1 MRQPLLWVC
10 CCRASLNASSSPAG
24 FATTSVQKLWAWSMQ
39 HLALAAVHAWTY
51 RSSHA
56 SISAQG
62 LPAGTAAEAPLTL
75 HTQTGQG
82 ISGQHMR
89 AALSCCM
96 PARVR
101 SCASR
106 CIASCTARALPWL
119 HKQMSQPL
127 LCCCQPAVSA
137 VYAPAAAR
145 PWLHQAGCTSRRCHD
160 RLQQS
165 TRTQT
170 ISPSTISSTKTRC
183 LAIKKN
189 AAAHFCSVAASAA
202 SWAPC
207 SGPWHAGSR
216 HTWRH
221 PGSSRTPCGSRS
233 ARTAA
238 AQPQMGSPAVGCH
251 PGLCT
256 AHEREE
262 AAASTS

>member
-24 FATTSVQKLWAWSMQ
+24 FATTSGRKLWAWSMQ
-39 HLALAAVHAWTY
+39 HLALAAVHAC
-51 RSSHA
+51 SSGGG
-56 SISAQG
+56 SS
-62 LPAGTAAEAPLTL
+62 
-75 HTQTGQG
+75 
-82 ISGQHMR
+82 S
-89 AALSCCM
+89 S
-96 PARVR
+96 
-101 SCASR
+101 SS
-106 CIASCTARALPWL
+106 
-119 HKQMSQPL
+119 
-127 LCCCQPAVSA
+127 VSA

-170 ISPSTISSTKTRC
+170 ISPSTISSTKT
-183 LAIKKN
+183 
-189 AAAHFCSVAASAA
+189 SAA

-207 SGPWHAGSR
+207 SGPWHTCSSSTTTSLHQLGKCSEWKQQLKAGAEGIYIVLGA
-216 HTWRH
+216 
-221 PGSSRTPCGSRS
+221 GSSRTPCGSRS

-238 AQPQMGSPAVGCH
+238 AQPQMGAVGCH

>member
-1 MRQPLLWVC
+1 MRQPLRWVC

-24 FATTSVQKLWAWSMQ
+24 SATTSVQKLWAWSMQ
-39 HLALAAVHAWTY
+39 HLALAAIHASTY

-75 HTQTGQG
+75 YTQTEQG

-89 AALSCCM
+89 AAFSCCM
-96 PARVR
+96 PARVG

-127 LCCCQPAVSA
+127 LCCCQPAVCRQSA
-137 VYAPAAAR
+137 PLQQAR

-183 LAIKKN
+183 LAIKKMLLLTF
-189 AAAHFCSVAASAA
+189 APWQPAQPAGPLAVAH
-202 SWAPC
+202 
-207 SGPWHAGSR
+207 GT

-262 AAASTS
+262 AAASIS